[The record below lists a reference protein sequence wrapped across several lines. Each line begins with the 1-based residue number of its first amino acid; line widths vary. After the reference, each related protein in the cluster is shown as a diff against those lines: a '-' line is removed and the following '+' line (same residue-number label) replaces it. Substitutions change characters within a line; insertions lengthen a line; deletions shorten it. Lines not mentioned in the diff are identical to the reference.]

1 MFCSK
6 GKGNYRAGLQ
16 HVLYYII
23 DVLMLTIKFEKLLTI
38 AYKKS
43 VFYKSVFYKKVY
55 FITCIL
61 PYEIMG
67 NARITPVVGRH
78 HLARIQTLS
87 SGCQNVDPFYVLIL
101 LHVFLELRHSA
112 LINSCNE
119 GW

>member
-1 MFCSK
+1 MIGSK

-43 VFYKSVFYKKVY
+43 VFYKKVY
-55 FITCIL
+55 FIICIL

-67 NARITPVVGRH
+67 NAHITRVVGRH

-87 SGCQNVDPFYVLIL
+87 SGCQNVDPFYGLIL

-112 LINSCNE
+112 LINSSLLQ
-119 GW
+119 

>member
-1 MFCSK
+1 MIGSK
-6 GKGNYRAGLQ
+6 GKENYRVGLQ

-38 AYKKS
+38 AYKKM
-43 VFYKSVFYKKVY
+43 Y

-67 NARITPVVGRH
+67 NARITPVIGRH
-78 HLARIQTLS
+78 RLARIQTLS
-87 SGCQNVDPFYVLIL
+87 SGCQNVDPFYGLIL
-101 LHVFLELRHSA
+101 LHVYLELIHSA

-119 GW
+119 DW